1 MNDTES
7 LFSGFPAVDH
17 EQWKS
22 KVIDELKGAE
32 FSKIVWK
39 TPEGFEMEPWHN
51 RHTAVRPAPEAPF
64 RRSTNRWRI
73 CQQIA
78 VERLLDDPALLDEA
92 LTGGAEAI
100 ELRFE
105 GVPESAEV
113 VRLLEALRSLEL
125 AKTALYF
132 SGAIGDPAAL
142 LDALAALPGFA
153 ANSGA
158 VLFDALA
165 SRDGALPLPTADMR
179 HSGFRTIAVD
189 TVRFNEAGATI
200 TQELAFALAGASDC
214 LSRLT
219 EAGADA
225 SEAAA
230 AIEIVFAAGT
240 SHFPELAKLRAL
252 RAMWPQLLAAYGVA
266 ADAMPEPRL
275 FVRSSTRSISAL
287 DPYTNLL
294 RLSTEALAAILGG
307 CDTLQLAPFES
318 AGSVSPEFAE
328 RITRNIHLLLRE
340 ESNLGHVV
348 DPAAGSFYIETMT
361 AALCR
366 EAWALF
372 QQIEAVGGLRAA
384 EASGRVAAMIAP
396 AAEARRKAIDTRHRT
411 LVGINRYTVPPAAEV
426 VAAIQRYS
434 DATKSSGY
442 EQLRRRMIAHVAAG
456 GATPRA
462 ALWLHGEPSKS
473 QRVAAFAD
481 DFLRSGGFEVLPSV
495 TLDPETCNCRALLR
509 EEPDI
514 VVFCWSGESDLA
526 SVAKICETIQ
536 ELRKETIIVMAAKP
550 PENAAE
556 LLRAGVDRFIHL
568 GSDARADLLSLQH
581 KTGVL

>member
-51 RHTAVRPAPEAPF
+51 RHTAAAAPEVPF

-105 GVPESAEV
+105 GVPESTEV
-113 VRLLEALRSLEL
+113 VRLLEALRSLDL

-142 LDALAALPGFA
+142 LDALATLPGFA
-153 ANSGA
+153 SNSGA
-158 VLFDALA
+158 LLFDALSTPDA
-165 SRDGALPLPTADMR
+165 DLPIPP
-179 HSGFRTIAVD
+179 HSGFRTLAVD
-189 TVRFNEAGATI
+189 TTRFHEAGATI

-214 LSRLT
+214 LSRMID
-219 EAGADA
+219 AGVDA
-225 SEAAA
+225 SEAAS

-240 SHFPELAKLRAL
+240 SHFPELAKLRAM
-252 RAMWPQLLAAYGVA
+252 RAMWPQLLAAYGVP

-307 CDTLQLAPFES
+307 CDTLQLAPFDHAS
-318 AGSVSPEFAE
+318 SVSAEFAE

-361 AALCR
+361 ATLCR
-366 EAWALF
+366 ESWKLF
-372 QQIEAVGGLRAA
+372 QQIEAEGGLRAS
-384 EASGRVAAMIAP
+384 EASRRVTAMIAP
-396 AAEARRKAIDTRHRT
+396 AADARRKAINTRRRT

-426 VAAIQRYS
+426 VSAIRQHP
-434 DATKSSGY
+434 DATKISGY

-526 SVAKICETIQ
+526 SVAKICEVIQ
-536 ELRKETIIVMAAKP
+536 ELRKETVIVMAAKP
-550 PENAAE
+550 PENAEA
-556 LLRAGVDRFIHL
+556 LLKAGLDRFIHL
-568 GSDARADLLSLQH
+568 GSDAYADLLSLQH